1 MKIFKMYTR
10 RILITKNLI
19 KSLEPKNSLSLMKT
33 LLFKTKTKIYKIVF
47 INPYYLKN
55 TKIQLNSLLKQNI
68 FNKEKSKNRKVFS

>member
-1 MKIFKMYTR
+1 MKA
-10 RILITKNLI
+10 
-19 KSLEPKNSLSLMKT
+19 
-33 LLFKTKTKIYKIVF
+33 LLFKAKKKSLKIVS